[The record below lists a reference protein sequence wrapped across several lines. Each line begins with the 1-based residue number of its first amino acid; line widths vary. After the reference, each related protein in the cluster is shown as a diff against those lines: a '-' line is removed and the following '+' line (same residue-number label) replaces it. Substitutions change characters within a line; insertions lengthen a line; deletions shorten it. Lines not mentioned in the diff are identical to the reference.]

1 MKRSYY
7 QISQLTTEQEEQAEQ
22 EILNVMNIIKTI
34 EKEYFILLNK
44 II

>member
-7 QISQLTTEQEEQAEQ
+7 LISQLTTEQEEQAEQ